1 VGILWKKYEDLS
13 FHGKSVDNNNILM
26 TYFDEIFLVN

>member
-1 VGILWKKYEDLS
+1 MEKYEDLS
-13 FHGKSVDNNNILM
+13 FHGKYVDNYNILM

>member
-1 VGILWKKYEDLS
+1 MEKYEHLS
-13 FHGKSVDNNNILM
+13 FHGKSVGNYNILM

>member
-1 VGILWKKYEDLS
+1 MEKYEDLS
-13 FHGKSVDNNNILM
+13 FHGKSVDNCNILM